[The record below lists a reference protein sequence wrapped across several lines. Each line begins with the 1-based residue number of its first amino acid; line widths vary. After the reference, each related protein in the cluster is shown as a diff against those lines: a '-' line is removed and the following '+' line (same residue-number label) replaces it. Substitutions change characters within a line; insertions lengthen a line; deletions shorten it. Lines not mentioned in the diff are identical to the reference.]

1 MTTTKNTPIYLSS
14 YIPTTPFSTNNTLKV
29 FQNYSYLTPPN
40 SLK

>member
-1 MTTTKNTPIYLSS
+1 MTITKNAPISLSS
-14 YIPTTPFSTNNTLKV
+14 YIPTTPFSTTDSLKV